1 MTFSRLRDPDCTTI
15 LLNMKILTAAEM
27 RAVDRVTTE
36 RYGVPSI
43 DLMREAGVAVARFV
57 LREYPGQRR
66 IVVLC
71 GKGNNG
77 GDGFVAAT
85 ALARAGCEVRVLLL
99 GDPAELAGD
108 AKTAM
113 EAAADSRVQILSIG
127 DAAALGKPDAQ
138 QVLDWAD
145 LLMDAVVGTGFKPP
159 LRGVAAALRDRVN
172 AMQAPVVAVDL
183 PSGWDADAREFA
195 VEGAFRASAV
205 VTFTAPKLAH
215 VSGNLTGNATGP
227 IVIAPIGSPEEAIA
241 SETGLTWAGASKT
254 LAEKPRMADSNK
266 GMYGHVLVVAGG
278 RGKSGAP
285 AMASL
290 AALRAGAGLVTAA
303 VPESILPSVAA
314 MTPELMTLPL
324 KEGPHGEAAAANLEP
339 EALKKL
345 TERVT
350 VIAMGPGMG
359 TEPEVFVL
367 GLIEKTRVPL
377 VIDADALN
385 ILAKHPD
392 KIDGRGRTV
401 VLTPHPGEMARLAG
415 ITTKEVQARREPLA
429 REFAA
434 RHGVTLVLK
443 GWRTLIAHPDG
454 RIAVNTTGNPGMA
467 KGGSGDILTG
477 IVAAMLAQ
485 YPERPAEAVEAAVY
499 LHGLAADFAVR
510 EQDEHT
516 LLATDTVGHLFRA
529 FSFRARD
536 EAGYVWLQGL
546 PRGAGL
552 R

>member
-1 MTFSRLRDPDCTTI
+1 
-15 LLNMKILTAAEM
+15 MKILTAAEM

-36 RYGVPSI
+36 KYGVPSI
-43 DLMREAGVAVARFV
+43 QLMRDAGLSVACFV
-57 LREYPGQRR
+57 LREYQYPKQRR
-66 IVVLC
+66 ICVLC

-77 GDGFVAAT
+77 GDGLVAAT

-99 GDPAELAGD
+99 GDPSELKGD

-113 EAAADSRVQILSIG
+113 EAAAGSKLQLSSIG
-127 DAAALGKPDAQ
+127 GEAALNTPEVQ
-138 QVLDWAD
+138 QALNSAG
-145 LLMDAVVGTGFKPP
+145 LLIDAVLGTGFRPP
-159 LRGVAAALRDRVN
+159 MRGLAAALRDRVN
-172 AMQAPVVAVDL
+172 AMQTPVVAVDL
-183 PSGWDADAREFA
+183 PSGWDADARGYAGED
-195 VEGAFRASAV
+195 AFRASAV

-227 IVIAPIGSPEEAIA
+227 IVVAPIGSPEEAIA
-241 SETGLTWAGASKT
+241 SRTGLTWAGASKP
-254 LAEKPRMADSNK
+254 LAEQPRTPDSNK

-303 VPESILPSVAA
+303 VPESILASVATI
-314 MTPELMTLPL
+314 TPELMTVALR
-324 KEGPHGEAAAANLEP
+324 EGPHGEAAASNLEP
-339 EALKKL
+339 TALREL
-345 TERVT
+345 TARAT

-359 TEPEVFVL
+359 TEPEEFVL
-367 GLIEKTRVPL
+367 GLFGKTQVPMVL
-377 VIDADALN
+377 DADALN
-385 ILAKHPD
+385 ILAKHPE
-392 KIDGRGRTV
+392 KIDGRNRTV

-415 ITTKEVQARREPLA
+415 ISTKEVQARREPQA

-434 RHGVTLVLK
+434 KHHVTVVLK

-499 LHGLAADFAVR
+499 LHGLAADFALR

-516 LLATDTVGHLFRA
+516 LLATDTIGRLFRA
-529 FSFRARD
+529 FSFRSRD

-546 PRGAGL
+546 PRGAFKAG
-552 R
+552 

>member
-1 MTFSRLRDPDCTTI
+1 
-15 LLNMKILTAAEM
+15 MKILTAAEM
-27 RAVDRVTTE
+27 RAVDQVTTE
-36 RYGVPSI
+36 KYGVPSI
-43 DLMREAGVAVARFV
+43 DLMRDAGVAVARFV
-57 LREYPGQRR
+57 LREYPEQRR
-66 IVVLC
+66 ICVLC

-77 GDGFVAAT
+77 GDGFVTAA
-85 ALARAGCEVRVLLL
+85 ALARAGCDVRVVLL
-99 GDPAELAGD
+99 GNPTELTGD

-113 EAAADSRVQILSIG
+113 EAAASGRLELISFWG
-127 DAAALGKPDAQ
+127 EAALETPEMQ
-138 QVLDWAD
+138 QALNSAELFV
-145 LLMDAVVGTGFKPP
+145 DAVLGTGFHPP
-159 LRGVAAALRDRVN
+159 MRGLAVALRDRVN
-172 AMQAPVVAVDL
+172 ALKAPVVAVDL

-195 VEGAFRASAV
+195 VEGAFRANGV

-227 IVIAPIGSPEEAIA
+227 IVVAPIGSPEQAIA
-241 SETGLTWAGASKT
+241 SDTGLTWAGASKT
-254 LAEKPRMADSNK
+254 LTEQRRNPDSNK

-303 VPESILPSVAA
+303 GPESILPSVAA
-314 MTPELMTLPL
+314 ITPELMTLPL
-324 KEGPHGEAAAANLEP
+324 REGPHGEAAASNLAP
-339 EALKKL
+339 EALQEL
-345 TERVT
+345 TARAT

-359 TEPEVFVL
+359 TEPEEFVL
-367 GLIEKTRVPL
+367 GLIEKTQLPL
-377 VIDADALN
+377 VLDADALN
-385 ILAKHPD
+385 ILAKHPER
-392 KIDGRGRTV
+392 IDGRGRTM

-415 ITTKEVQARREPLA
+415 ISTKDVQARREPLA

-434 RHGVTLVLK
+434 KHHVTVVLK

-454 RIAVNTTGNPGMA
+454 RIAVNTTGNPAMA

-485 YPERPAEAVEAAVY
+485 YPDHPAEAVEAAVY
-499 LHGLAADFAVR
+499 LHGLAADFAMR
-510 EQDEHT
+510 GQEEHT

-546 PRGAGL
+546 PRGAFRAG
-552 R
+552 